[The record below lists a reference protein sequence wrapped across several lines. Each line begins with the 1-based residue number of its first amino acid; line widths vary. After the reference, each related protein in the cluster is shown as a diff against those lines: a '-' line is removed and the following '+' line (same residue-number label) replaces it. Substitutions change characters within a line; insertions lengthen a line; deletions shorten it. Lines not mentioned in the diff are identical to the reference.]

1 MNIKKKYIILISA
14 AAIVYFALLGYF
26 IYDQV
31 VQVPIKK
38 EVYITVKKMVD
49 LDYGNTDV
57 LDQKYQNK
65 NVKVPA
71 EVVQQKKDEIKEE
84 IQSVYAPDYYL
95 FDNSLQNGYNSVN
108 WQAEKYI
115 IYPEEQKCDIEGI
128 DFLSINDENVKV
140 VVYAKVSGDT
150 IEIQNG
156 IEQYYD
162 PEPAVVKYEVW
173 LVNADGNWLVNNCV
187 FFASDV

>member
-1 MNIKKKYIILISA
+1 MNKKKKYIILISV

-71 EVVQQKKDEIKEE
+71 EVVQQKKDEIKSEME
-84 IQSVYAPDYYL
+84 SVYGSDYYL
-95 FDNSLQNGYNSVN
+95 FNTYIESSYDTVDA
-108 WQAEKYI
+108 QAEKTI
-115 IYPEEQKCDIEGI
+115 IFPKEQKCDIDWI
-128 DFLSINDENVKV
+128 FFLNVNDKEARVIL
-140 VVYAKVSGDT
+140 YAYISGDT

-162 PEPAVVKYEVW
+162 PEPALVKYEVG
-173 LVNADGNWLVNNCV
+173 LVNVDGNWLVKDAELTP
-187 FFASDV
+187 FDV